1 MRKILFNLF
10 VSIAFFASA
19 KVYTLYYGPDQNGKY
34 YEMLIHGKEAILWS
48 QRDSVSRYSH
58 SRVEEMLSVPHLW
71 FIKFKSFDE
80 GDNTLVFKNTNRKTI
95 QIILTNDLST
105 LELKDLRKEPD
116 VPSKKFPLVDIH
128 IDPRAGKDDYIGD
141 PKLKVRVNT
150 RLRDE
155 LKE

>member
-1 MRKILFNLF
+1 MKNLLTLFFLCI
-10 VSIAFFASA
+10 SLFASA
-19 KVYTLYYGPDQNGKY
+19 KVYTLYYGPDENGKY
-34 YEMLIHGKEAILWS
+34 YELIIHGKETCLWS

-71 FIKFKSFDE
+71 FIKFVRFEKADS
-80 GDNTLVFKNTNRKTI
+80 TLVFENTNLKSNR
-95 QIILTNDLST
+95 IILTNDLST
-105 LELKDLRKEPD
+105 LELKDLRKD
-116 VPSKKFPLVDIH
+116 ADLPSIKFPLVDIH

-150 RLRDE
+150 RQSSD